1 MGRLVLDERGSCYLM
16 GGLVLDER
24 GPCYLMGGLVLD
36 ERGAAADGGVLL
48 RPIILLILI
57 LDR

>member
-1 MGRLVLDERGSCYLM
+1 MVGLVLDERGSCYLM
-16 GGLVLDER
+16 GGF
-24 GPCYLMGGLVLD
+24 VLD